1 MKKIYI
7 FTAVLALLTLSLNAQ
22 MLPQFKSKTIT
33 GKTEESTSSQNDR
46 MFRAPARYALQDGE
60 YFLGPYN
67 TDDYGTTGYTL
78 YDFDSYIYNSQV
90 DISSV
95 LDRSEVESY
104 IGDEIIGFRFAT
116 RSSVGIYGFVVSTE
130 GPNHWVDDIYQFNL
144 NNGSSVTVSGE
155 GWHEYTLNEPV
166 QFQVADSVASLWI
179 GYSYYA
185 PRYSNNTN
193 KTILV
198 NPNST
203 GHDTYAYDHYDGS
216 FYDVTDFLGGDLA
229 VQLIMRSNNKT
240 PKPEITYVVNG
251 DNVVITA
258 TGQGEVT
265 LNVTGQDP
273 VTSNGSASVTV
284 PRTDTTYSVTATA
297 TAKDGDKDES
307 DPATET
313 ITVPFL
319 QTEKPSITY
328 TTQGETVVITAT
340 ATEPDTD
347 AEVTLTVGN
356 GEPVT
361 GIGSVSVTVPC
372 GVQSSSVTATAT
384 AQVNG
389 KAQSETETAQI
400 TIPAG
405 DGWIEMTE
413 TYDNPTDLLSFKV
426 KVGNDTT
433 DIMMIDQFLA
443 PTIYNDHPSSYTYV
457 LKETK
462 VINGVDSTM
471 TSNPATIPVYKT
483 NSTMR
488 GLYTEAQVLADDY
501 ADEANRLTANAVNG
515 EMDYNV
521 VPDNN
526 VLYYSLYRGGIQEET
541 PVVDVDHRISQ
552 LQKFD
557 DNTGDHVQYYFT
569 ENHLTGILP
578 RYDYND
584 NIGSQIVERLDVDYV
599 TGVTGDQMSYV
610 PVIWTFGLY
619 TARGDGKNNSYGSDI
634 KVNELGGVD
643 VSSDII
649 VNWTDNNKMKVNGVD
664 YYVVSPVIT
673 LDAVAPKL
681 VKANDNESYK
691 YEPYMYRVWCTYT
704 DAHNF
709 GHVINPDGINYSLI
723 ETGLIEAP
731 FLIGEVQADTLSDPS
746 HVVIGRDLGHVS
758 PQTQWSF
765 AVTKEAVT
773 NGDIKFVARY
783 YYKKVVTEPA
793 SPDQPSGMRGNRD
806 GGADYAIYEKSTSS
820 SNIVTG
826 VNELWRD
833 YGKVVISQT
842 YVNAQG
848 MQSDKPFDGLNIVV
862 TRFSDGTTTTTKV
875 VR

>member
-1 MKKIYI
+1 M
-7 FTAVLALLTLSLNAQ
+7 T
-22 MLPQFKSKTIT
+22 
-33 GKTEESTSSQNDR
+33 
-46 MFRAPARYALQDGE
+46 
-60 YFLGPYN
+60 
-67 TDDYGTTGYTL
+67 
-78 YDFDSYIYNSQV
+78 
-90 DISSV
+90 
-95 LDRSEVESY
+95 
-104 IGDEIIGFRFAT
+104 
-116 RSSVGIYGFVVSTE
+116 
-130 GPNHWVDDIYQFNL
+130 
-144 NNGSSVTVSGE
+144 
-155 GWHEYTLNEPV
+155 
-166 QFQVADSVASLWI
+166 
-179 GYSYYA
+179 
-185 PRYSNNTN
+185 
-193 KTILV
+193 
-198 NPNST
+198 
-203 GHDTYAYDHYDGS
+203 
-216 FYDVTDFLGGDLA
+216 
-229 VQLIMRSNNKT
+229 
-240 PKPEITYVVNG
+240 
-251 DNVVITA
+251 ITA
-258 TGQGEVT
+258 TGNGTVI
-265 LNVTGQDP
+265 LNIPGYEPATG
-273 VTSNGSASVTV
+273 NGSASITV
-284 PRTDTTYSVTATA
+284 PRHM
-297 TAKDGDKDES
+297 S
-307 DPATET
+307 DY
-313 ITVPFL
+313 V
-319 QTEKPSITY
+319 
-328 TTQGETVVITAT
+328 
-340 ATEPDTD
+340 
-347 AEVTLTVGN
+347 
-356 GEPVT
+356 
-361 GIGSVSVTVPC
+361 
-372 GVQSSSVTATAT
+372 VTATAT
-384 AQVNG
+384 AQASGELVSTTTTQN
-389 KAQSETETAQI
+389 I
-400 TIPAG
+400 TVPG
-405 DGWIEMTE
+405 MSNDGWTQMTG
-413 TYDNPTDLLSFKV
+413 TYDNPNDLLSFLTLDA
-426 KVGNDTT
+426 NADTT
-433 DIMMIDQFLA
+433 MVMLLDQFLES
-443 PTIYNDHPSSYTYV
+443 TVFNDHPSSYTYV

-501 ADEANRLTANAVNG
+501 ADEANRLTANAVNS
-515 EMDYNV
+515 EMDYDV

-552 LQKFD
+552 LQKFED
-557 DNTGDHVQYYFT
+557 KVGDNVTYYFT
-569 ENHLTGILP
+569 ENHPTGILP
-578 RYDYND
+578 RYDHED

-599 TGVTGDQMSYV
+599 TGETGDQMSYV

-649 VNWTDNNKMKVNGVD
+649 VNWSDNNKMKVNGVD

-673 LDAVAPKL
+673 LDAVAPEL

-709 GHVINPDGINYSLI
+709 GHVVNPDGINYSLI

-826 VNELWRD
+826 VNELWSD